1 MTHARGTR
9 VVYGAMQT
17 VFGLLGLL
25 GFVIGILVLSSAA
38 TALVVKISP
47 TPASKAAKSADS

>member
-1 MTHARGTR
+1 
-9 VVYGAMQT
+9 MQT

-25 GFVIGILVLSSAA
+25 GFVVGILVLSAAA

-47 TPASKAAKSADS
+47 TPGGTKTAGGAPSPDDK

>member
-1 MTHARGTR
+1 VARG

-25 GFVIGILVLSSAA
+25 GFVVGILVLSAAA

-47 TPASKAAKSADS
+47 TPGSKP